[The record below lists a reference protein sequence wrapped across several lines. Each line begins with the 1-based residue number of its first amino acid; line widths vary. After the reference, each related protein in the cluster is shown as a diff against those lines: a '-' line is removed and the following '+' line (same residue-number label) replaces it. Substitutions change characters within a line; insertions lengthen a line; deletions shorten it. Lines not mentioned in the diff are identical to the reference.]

1 MTALMV
7 KAADLPSELPDIKG
21 GSVTAPQGAGL
32 DPRAAART

>member
-7 KAADLPSELPDIKG
+7 KAARLAERTTRHQG
-21 GSVTAPQGAGL
+21 GRVTAPQGAGL